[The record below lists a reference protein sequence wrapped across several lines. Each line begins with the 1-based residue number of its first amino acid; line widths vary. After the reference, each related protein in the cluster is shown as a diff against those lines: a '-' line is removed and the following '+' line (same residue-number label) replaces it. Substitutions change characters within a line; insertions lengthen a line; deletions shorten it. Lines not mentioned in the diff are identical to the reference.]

1 MERRFMAEIDLSHVA
16 HQLAILGVCAGFVG
30 AALWTLLVGSL
41 GVLAERLHARA
52 MRRHRIAQARERSSN
67 LAQAMPRG

>member
-1 MERRFMAEIDLSHVA
+1 MNEIDLSHVA
-16 HQLAILGVCAGFVG
+16 QQLAILGICAGFIG

-41 GVLAERLHARA
+41 GVLAEHLHARA
-52 MRRHRIAQARERSSN
+52 MRRHRIAHARERSSN

>member
-1 MERRFMAEIDLSHVA
+1 MNEIDLGHVA
-16 HQLAILGVCAGFVG
+16 QRLAILGICSGFVG

-41 GVLAERLHARA
+41 GVLAERLHHRA
-52 MRRHRIAQARERSSN
+52 MRRHRIAAARQRASN

>member
-16 HQLAILGVCAGFVG
+16 QRLAILGICAGFVG

-52 MRRHRIAQARERSSN
+52 MRRHRIAQARGRAIAFSK
-67 LAQAMPRG
+67 AMPRG

>member
-1 MERRFMAEIDLSHVA
+1 MPVEVDLGRVA
-16 HQLAILGVCAGFVG
+16 QQLAILGICAGFIG

-52 MRRHRIAQARERSSN
+52 MRRHRIAQARSR
-67 LAQAMPRG
+67 AHG

>member
-1 MERRFMAEIDLSHVA
+1 MPEIDLGHVA
-16 HQLAILGVCAGFVG
+16 QQLAILGICAGFTG

-52 MRRHRIAQARERSSN
+52 MRRHRIAQARGRSH
-67 LAQAMPRG
+67 A